1 MNTSQLEKE
10 LDTLGV
16 PKDYYAINGHLASDI
31 YILNQVYTKW
41 EYFYFDEKG
50 NQEGYKSFDDEN
62 EACEYFLKKLKN
74 EIKHPTSVFKEK

>member
-1 MNTSQLEKE
+1 MNISQLEKE

-16 PKDYYAINGHLASDI
+16 PKDYYSINGHLTSDT

-41 EYFYFDEKG
+41 ECFYFDEKG
-50 NQEGYKSFDDEN
+50 NKEGYKSFDDEN

-74 EIKHPTSVFKEK
+74 EIK